1 MTTARSMALQVLLS
15 WHRTGTYPDQLLQDL
30 LGKNPRIRP
39 LDRALIYQLVYGVLR
54 WQEKLDWVLKQ
65 FSQRPLD
72 KVSLKTLFI
81 LRLGVFQL
89 LFLSRIPVSAAV
101 NESVKLA
108 KSGRAPWTANF
119 VNAVLR
125 SLDRGKEKLSF
136 PSREDPVS
144 YLAVNFSH
152 PAWLVEHW
160 LETWEFEKTEAF
172 CQANNQ
178 IPLLTIRV
186 NTLKISRQQL
196 LERFRPKALR
206 VETTFFSPEGIHVEG
221 PEQPLVQD
229 ELHQQ
234 GMFQIQDEASQM
246 IAHILDP
253 QPGERILDLCT
264 GAGGKAGHLAQ
275 LMNNQGNVLAVDHH
289 PKKIKALMENARR
302 LGVTVIQGMVGDGLK
317 ENLFPETARFF
328 DRILIDA
335 PCSGWGVMG
344 RNPDLK
350 WRLGPEDSPRL
361 ARMQN
366 NFLQNAV
373 RWLKPKG
380 ILVYCTCTLS
390 REENQDVIQIFLNGH
405 PEFILEDVSPFL
417 PESAR
422 KLIDPQ
428 GFFQTWPPAHRMDGF
443 FAARLKKA
451 G

>member
-1 MTTARSMALQVLLS
+1 MLSARSLALQVLLS
-15 WHRTGTYPDQLLQDL
+15 WHRTGTYPDQLLRDL
-30 LGKNPRIRP
+30 LEKNPQIKT

-54 WQEKLDWVLKQ
+54 WQGKLDWVIKQ
-65 FSQRPLD
+65 FSQRPLE
-72 KVSLKTLFI
+72 KLSLQTLFI

-89 LFLSRIPVSAAV
+89 LFLSRIPISAAV

-125 SLDRGKEKLSF
+125 SLDRGKANLSF

-160 LETWEFEKTEAF
+160 LETWGFEKTEAL

-196 LERFRPKALR
+196 LEGFRPKALR
-206 VETTFFSPEGIHVEG
+206 VETTLFSPEGIHIEG

-246 IAHILDP
+246 IAYILDP
-253 QPGERILDLCT
+253 QPGEKILDLCT

-275 LMNNQGNVLAVDHH
+275 LMNNQGNILAVDHY

-302 LGVTVIQGMVGDGLK
+302 LGATAIQGMVGDGLK
-317 ENLFPETARFF
+317 EDLFPETVWPF

-366 NFLQNAV
+366 KLLQNAV
-373 RWLKPKG
+373 RWLKSKG

-390 REENQDVIQIFLNGH
+390 REENQDVIQSFLNGH
-405 PEFILEDVSPFL
+405 PEFILEDISPFL

-422 KLIDPQ
+422 KLIDAQ
-428 GFFQTWPPAHRMDGF
+428 GFFQTWPPAYRMDGF
-443 FAARLKKA
+443 FAARLRKVS
-451 G
+451 